1 MMKKARRHL
10 WGIVILFVLSP
21 AWAGDVVV
29 IAHPLVGKLD
39 VNTIQK
45 IFMGKTIELNG
56 MFIAP
61 VNLKPCALRE
71 RFLHIFLQQDDEK
84 YTAYWTVR
92 RYIGKG
98 APPRE
103 FATTAEV
110 INFIQMTPG
119 AIGYIDERSIKP
131 ELNVIAR

>member
-1 MMKKARRHL
+1 MTKKAHL
-10 WGIVILFVLSP
+10 YFLGLVILFALNH

-29 IAHPLVGKLD
+29 IAHPLIGKLD
-39 VNTIQK
+39 TNTIHK
-45 IFMGKTIELNG
+45 IFMGKTVELNG
-56 MFIAP
+56 VFITP
-61 VNLKPCALRE
+61 VNLKSGGLRE
-71 RFLHIFLQQDDEK
+71 RFLRIFLQQDDEK

-98 APPRE
+98 VPPRE

-119 AIGYIDERSIKP
+119 AIGYIDERNIKP
-131 ELNVIAR
+131 ELNVVIR